1 MPATR
6 PDACWMCTSARAC
19 TSECNPPFPEVRIN
33 VAFTQD
39 GSNLLVTDSTAVLHH
54 LDPLTLEVVR
64 SQTVKD
70 RRVNF
75 RPPAALARLAVC
87 VVRAHR
93 TGGSPSTVRSTA
105 LDFVGSDAFLLSG
118 METRFSS

>member
-6 PDACWMCTSARAC
+6 PDACCVCTSARACCVCTSARAC
-19 TSECNPPFPEVRIN
+19 TSGCNPPCPEVRIN

-54 LDPLTLEVVR
+54 LDPVTLEVVR

-75 RPPAALARLAVC
+75 RPL
-87 VVRAHR
+87 
-93 TGGSPSTVRSTA
+93 RSHA
-105 LDFVGSDAFLLSG
+105 
-118 METRFSS
+118 

>member
-6 PDACWMCTSARAC
+6 PDACCVCTSARAC
-19 TSECNPPFPEVRIN
+19 TSGCNPPCPEVRIN

-54 LDPLTLEVVR
+54 LDPVTLEVVR

-75 RPPAALARLAVC
+75 RPL
-87 VVRAHR
+87 
-93 TGGSPSTVRSTA
+93 RSHA
-105 LDFVGSDAFLLSG
+105 
-118 METRFSS
+118 